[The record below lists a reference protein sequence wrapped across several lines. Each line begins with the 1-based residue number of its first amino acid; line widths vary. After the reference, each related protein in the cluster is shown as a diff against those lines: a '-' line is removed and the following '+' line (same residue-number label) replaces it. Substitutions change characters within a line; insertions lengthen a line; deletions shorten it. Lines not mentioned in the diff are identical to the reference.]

1 MRTSRDHLRPERDQ
15 LHARVRWESITF
27 HPCGVTSFNRNDIE
41 QRYCVVCHRFMDL
54 VDLAKELSREIE
66 GNGDLHDQ

>member
-1 MRTSRDHLRPERDQ
+1 MIICAPKEISYTLGSDGR
-15 LHARVRWESITF
+15 SITF

-41 QRYCVVCHRFMDL
+41 QRYCMVCHRFMDL